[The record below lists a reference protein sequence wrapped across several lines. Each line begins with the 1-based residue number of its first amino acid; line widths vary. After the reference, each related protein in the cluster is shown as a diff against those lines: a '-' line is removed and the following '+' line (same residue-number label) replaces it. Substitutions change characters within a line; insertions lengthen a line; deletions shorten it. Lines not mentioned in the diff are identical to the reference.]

1 MLFTLIQIIA
11 DTIEELEDRYRGMM
25 QALAYRI
32 LKNHH
37 SAEDAVQEALLSLS
51 QNMDK
56 LDNLHSRRS
65 QNYIYTVTQN
75 AALSALRK
83 EKRQNC
89 SYYDEDD
96 AIENIAGQLDI
107 DAFSNRY
114 GFSPRVAEALEQLQ
128 PLDRDILCYRYG
140 AGYTPREIA
149 KYLGES
155 RDFVYKR
162 IRRAEAKLADILEKK
177 EEER

>member
-89 SYYDEDD
+89 SFYDEADT
-96 AIENIAGQLDI
+96 IQNIAGQLDI

-128 PLDRDILCYRYG
+128 PLDRDILC
-140 AGYTPREIA
+140 
-149 KYLGES
+149 
-155 RDFVYKR
+155 
-162 IRRAEAKLADILEKK
+162 
-177 EEER
+177 